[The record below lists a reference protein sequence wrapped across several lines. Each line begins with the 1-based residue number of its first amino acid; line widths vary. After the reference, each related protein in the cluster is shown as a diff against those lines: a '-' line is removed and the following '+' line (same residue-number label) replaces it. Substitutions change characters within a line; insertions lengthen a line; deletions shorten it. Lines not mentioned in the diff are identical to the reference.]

1 MWLPERNR
9 KSVSYFLPI
18 AVLSALA
25 LASACTVQPLY
36 SNHPVAASA
45 ISDSTSAQL
54 NSVAVKPVTTRY
66 AQEIRN
72 HLIFYFGGGK
82 GEPENPAYELE
93 LGVTKLNEVSTF
105 VQIADEDQPTARTL
119 TLISSY
125 RLTKAGAEVARVRR
139 QVSSQYDVPTQ
150 EFANLRAEIDAENRA
165 ARELA
170 ELLRL
175 AVAQDLKRTGPR

>member
-82 GEPENPAYELE
+82 GEPENPA
-93 LGVTKLNEVSTF
+93 
-105 VQIADEDQPTARTL
+105 
-119 TLISSY
+119 
-125 RLTKAGAEVARVRR
+125 
-139 QVSSQYDVPTQ
+139 
-150 EFANLRAEIDAENRA
+150 
-165 ARELA
+165 
-170 ELLRL
+170 
-175 AVAQDLKRTGPR
+175 